1 MLGIAGILLQKRA
14 REIRAFAME
23 RASVGFAATPQLC
36 GFLLAFGSA
45 QPAARIHPGA
55 LLSPLIDDDFGVA
68 PFVAV
73 FADQKVVFVR
83 GQAITAVAALFVQL
97 VSQVYFVII
106 PEANGLSAGQG
117 VGKIYVSA
125 QERVEA
131 FHLFHIRD
139 VQRVEFRDELLFQ
152 AAWCRK
158 RLAMVFTTAAFAA
171 LGD

>member
-45 QPAARIHPGA
+45 RPAARIHPGA

-83 GQAITAVAALFVQL
+83 GQAITAVAPFLCSWFPRYTL
-97 VSQVYFVII
+97 LSSQKRMAC
-106 PEANGLSAGQG
+106 PLG
-117 VGKIYVSA
+117 
-125 QERVEA
+125 RV
-131 FHLFHIRD
+131 
-139 VQRVEFRDELLFQ
+139 
-152 AAWCRK
+152 
-158 RLAMVFTTAAFAA
+158 
-171 LGD
+171 